1 MKFYSKIN
9 LRNSRDFI
17 CSSITGYFW
26 GKISESL
33 SLPCGQRRDLEFHIR
48 SNSTIQTIKE
58 NHGPYVS
65 IIDKRQMYHVGQE
78 EVFFKTIAKHTR
90 FSSMR
95 VFKPF
100 LSKTC

>member
-9 LRNSRDFI
+9 LRNSRSFI
-17 CSSITGYFW
+17 GSSIPGYFW
-26 GKISESL
+26 GKILEGL
-33 SLPCGQRRDLEFHIR
+33 YIPCLRYDLEFHIR
-48 SNSTIQTIKE
+48 SNLTIQTIKE

>member
-9 LRNSRDFI
+9 LRNSRSFI

-48 SNSTIQTIKE
+48 SNSAIQAIEE

-65 IIDKRQMYHVGQE
+65 MSNKRKLHHVGQG
-78 EVFFKTIAKHTR
+78 EVVFNTIGRYTR

-95 VFKPF
+95 VCKPF
-100 LSKTC
+100 SSKTC